1 MAESGFFAGIIIYFS
16 LWYCKKE
23 QTMRFGIVVAGAT
36 ASGALD
42 GILVR
47 ARGPHKKYAIWS

>member
-47 ARGPHKKYAIWS
+47 ARGPHKRYPI